1 MTALAVAG
9 MPGPTDRPGTEA
21 APLRI
26 AYVMSRFPKLTETF
40 ILFEMAAVER
50 QGTDVWLFPLLREHE
65 AAMHPEAAPYV
76 ARAHYLPFLDRA
88 ILASQWHL
96 LRRAPRRY
104 LGTLAAMLRGTWRS
118 PNFLVGGIGIFPKVA
133 HAARLM
139 ERDGVQHV
147 HCHFATHPALAG
159 FLIHRLVGIS
169 YSFTAH
175 GSDLHVDRT
184 MLCQKVSE
192 AAFSVTISAD
202 NRKVFE
208 RECGGPIPTLEVIHC
223 GVDTGVFHPIPR
235 ATGQDDRLSILAIG
249 TLHEV
254 KGQTHL
260 IEACRQLAADEVP
273 FSCRFVGDGPDRAA
287 LEQQVA
293 DAGLGDRVEFLGQR
307 TRSEIARLLA
317 SSDVLVAPSVPT
329 KGGKR
334 EGIPVVLME
343 AMSAGLPV
351 VASALSGIPELVIDG
366 SSGLTVPPGDAAAIA
381 TALRRLHD
389 DPALRGRLG
398 AAARDRVVAEFD
410 VDRNAGRLIERFRAV
425 AGVGAGGGAAS
436 SGRAPGGAA
445 VGR

>member
-1 MTALAVAG
+1 MTALAVATETE
-9 MPGPTDRPGTEA
+9 PDHGPVGDPST
-21 APLRI
+21 LRV

-50 QGTDVWLFPLLREHE
+50 QGTEVWLFPLLHERETT
-65 AAMHPEAAPYV
+65 MHPEAVPYV
-76 ARAHYLPFLDRA
+76 ARAHYQPFVDRA
-88 ILASQWHL
+88 ILASQWHF
-96 LRRAPRRY
+96 LRREPRRY
-104 LGTLAAMLRGTWRS
+104 LGAFGAMIRGTWRS

-159 FLIHRLVGIS
+159 FLIHRLVGIPF
-169 YSFTAH
+169 SFTAH

-184 MLCQKVSE
+184 MLCEKVGE
-192 AAFSVTISAD
+192 ADFTVTISDD

-208 RECGGPIPTLEVIHC
+208 RECGGPIATLEVIHC
-223 GVDTGVFHPIPR
+223 GVDTAVFHPVPR
-235 ATGQDDRLSILAIG
+235 ATPREDRLSILSIG

-260 IEACRQLAADEVP
+260 IEACRRLAADDVP
-273 FSCRFVGDGPDRAA
+273 FVCRFVGDGPDRAT

-293 DAGLGDRVEFLGQR
+293 GAGLTDRIEFLGQR
-307 TRSEIARLLA
+307 TRTEIARLLT

-343 AMSAGLPV
+343 AMSSGLPV
-351 VASALSGIPELVIDG
+351 VASALSGIPELVVDG
-366 SSGLTVPPGDAAAIA
+366 SSGLTVPPGDAGAIA
-381 TALRRLHD
+381 AALRRLHD
-389 DPALRGRLG
+389 DPELRGRLG

-410 VDRNAGRLIERFRAV
+410 VDRNAARLIARIRA
-425 AGVGAGGGAAS
+425 AGDGGAAL
-436 SGRAPGGAA
+436 GRTAA
-445 VGR
+445 R